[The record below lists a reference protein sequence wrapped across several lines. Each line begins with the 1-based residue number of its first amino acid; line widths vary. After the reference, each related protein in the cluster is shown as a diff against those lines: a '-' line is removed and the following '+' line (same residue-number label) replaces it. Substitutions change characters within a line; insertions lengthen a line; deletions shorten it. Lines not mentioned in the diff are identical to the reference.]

1 MIFVTMSLEII
12 GALGLFMFGMNL
24 SSNGIQKA
32 AGDKLQKVMNFMTG
46 NRFMAVM
53 TGFII
58 TVLIQSSSASTVMI
72 VSFVNAGIMSLV
84 QAIGCIMGAN
94 IGTTVTAWVV
104 AILGVGKF
112 KIIAFA
118 VPIVGIGFF
127 MSLSKKNQGLAG
139 WGEAL
144 MGFGFIFLGLEAFSG
159 AIPDPSAEVLLF
171 LAQFQGWGYGAIL
184 ICLFVGILFTML
196 VNASSA
202 TIAIVIPL
210 AVKGVITFEMA
221 CALVLGAN
229 IGTTLDAF
237 LVSIGASIN
246 AKRAAWA
253 HILFNVF
260 GAIWATIL
268 FQPLIW
274 VVDFITPGDI
284 QTGIA
289 AHIAMYHTMFNLIT
303 SFLLILFLKQYAKVI
318 SWIIKDEK
326 EGEKKPYHV
335 TYVAQALHA
344 LPEFNLIYARSEVS
358 KMASVTREMYDRFR
372 IDLKNKPKDMAE
384 EVAEFKKM
392 ENFADEMQIELS
404 RFLNECAR
412 MPLADQSRNEIALML
427 RAVDELEHITDVAF
441 HLILLLE
448 RADAKKMEFD
458 KNEVESL
465 APYSLL
471 VDNALHFVE
480 SHINAAEHSLTDEE
494 LAHARD
500 LEDKIDAFK
509 SQLKKMARK
518 RLEGGADVKTELLF
532 IDIVRNIEKIG
543 DAAYSITQMFESTK
557 V

>member
-210 AVKGVITFEMA
+210 AVKGVITFDMA

-274 VVDFITPGDI
+274 IVDFITPGDI

-372 IDLKNKPKDMAE
+372 IDLKNKPKDIAE

-480 SHINAAEHSLTDEE
+480 SHINATERSLTDEE
-494 LAHARD
+494 LAHARA
-500 LEDKIDAFK
+500 LEDEIDAFK